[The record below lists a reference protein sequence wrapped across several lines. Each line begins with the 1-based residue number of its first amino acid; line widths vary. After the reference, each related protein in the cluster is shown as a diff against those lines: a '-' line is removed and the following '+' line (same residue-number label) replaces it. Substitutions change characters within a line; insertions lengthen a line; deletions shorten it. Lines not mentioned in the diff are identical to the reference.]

1 MENKEEDYKFMD
13 SEEELNGVMEYEY
26 KNVQECG
33 ILDYGFKVKLLNEA
47 DYTKWLMLMEA
58 PEDSEYKG
66 GKYLIEVQFFMDYPY
81 INPKFT
87 FKNPI
92 LYHCNVKDNGEYA
105 ELYSIAVKPGNQ
117 GLGIGKKLL
126 VATEEDVA
134 KHNCKISLTTDYCR
148 NEKTI
153 GFYHSLGY
161 DDLYEFVTF
170 PDRRMW
176 RMVKSL
182 N

>member
-33 ILDYGFKVKLLNEA
+33 ILDYGFKVKLQNEA

-58 PEDSEYKG
+58 PEDSDYKG

-87 FKNPI
+87 FKDPI
-92 LYHCNVKDNGEYA
+92 LYHCNVKDNGELDVNWMMKGMKIDYIMPRLLTLFYLQDT
-105 ELYSIAVKPGNQ
+105 EVNKDSPRSKLYTENKEEFLENI
-117 GLGIGKKLL
+117 KKN
-126 VATEEDVA
+126 VEEA
-134 KHNCKISLTTDYCR
+134 KN
-148 NEKTI
+148 
-153 GFYHSLGY
+153 
-161 DDLYEFVTF
+161 VTF
-170 PDRRMW
+170 
-176 RMVKSL
+176 
-182 N
+182 